1 MKTETYIA
9 KDRTLTAAQDYE
21 FLRTEGMKYIESLGN
36 KFWTDYNAHDPGI
49 TILEVLSYAITE
61 LGYRTN
67 FDINDLLTNSSGEIL
82 NNSFFKAGSIF
93 TNAPLTEIDYR
104 KLLIDIKGVS
114 NAWFVSNKN
123 ETDDYEFYLPNDN
136 EVPVYVNMLEDKLS
150 LSNTDKNGTVLEQLP
165 LRGLNKV
172 IIELEEDPVLG
183 DLNSTLLDFE
193 FLNNGNWVQVRIN
206 PTITSWNDAKT
217 RFFKLM
223 NTPSKISN
231 KVISIVD
238 DSSVHL
244 TVFRTANPAQFL
256 EFIIE
261 PYDTSEINNVFNHFD
276 TEQHICEVIS
286 LFEQKKNSVQET
298 FSNIEIKLQQNR
310 NLTDDYISIETIESI
325 QIGVCVDVEIESQN
339 NVVDVMAQIQMAIND
354 VINPPIKF
362 YTLAQLVEQGYHSE
376 DIFLGPK
383 LKHGFLKDEEIS
395 NSQLPTALHTS
406 DIIAVLMQIEG
417 VVSVNNMML
426 TAYDYLGNPIAGSTN
441 KSWCL
446 KLSGEV
452 NPIFTSNKSKILL
465 FQKNIPFLLS
475 ETNQMLVDQK
485 IEIYKTKQRNY
496 KLQNTNNEYDFPE
509 GNYFQLDEYYS
520 IQDELPPNYGV
531 GKNKLSENVS
541 DKRKAQVQQ
550 LKGYL
555 HFYDQ
560 ILADFFNQ
568 LYNAKNILDTNT
580 IDKTYFPKFI
590 ETNDSNG
597 SDYYSKHLYDASYEA
612 NLLLTGDS
620 DATLYESKTL
630 FYERRNRALDH
641 LLARFSESFNDYVF
655 MMYQVNQDETGLGE
669 LSFQYEDLIQ
679 DKQSFINQ
687 YPTLSSNRGIGMDY
701 LNATLVNNVLQFQDF
716 WDTNH
721 RGGYEL
727 RAAKLLGINDIT
739 LRDIVTVTSPQ
750 TQWTINTPA
759 GTFVFKIVSPSI
771 DLAQKW
777 EWLQDHFLDT
787 EVYSITKIGSNYYLY
802 LMQDSNKIARINLT
816 FATYDEASEYF
827 NNLIQALNSY
837 FENFYCLEHILLRP
851 LLNTNGLDTD
861 LLTVCLNDDC
871 KEEANY
877 DPYSCK
883 ATIVLPGYLSRF
895 RNLTFRKYAEK
906 IFRQEAPA
914 HVLLKICWVNNEDM
928 RFFQNAYKNW
938 LDFYGEFR
946 IKLRKNAVRPVDISA
961 YYAKHR
967 ELILRLNELN
977 TIYPE
982 GNLYDCQLSETTNP
996 LVLGNTALGTL

>member
-9 KDRTLTAAQDYE
+9 KDRILTSAQDYE
-21 FLRTEGMKYIESLGN
+21 FLRKEGMKYIESLGN
-36 KFWTDYNAHDPGI
+36 TFWTDYNAHDPGI

-67 FDINDLLTNSSGEIL
+67 FDINDLLANSSGKIV
-82 NNSFFKAGSIF
+82 NNSFFKAGNIF

-104 KLLIDIKGVS
+104 KVLIDIEGVS
-114 NAWFVSNKN
+114 NAWFISNKK
-123 ETDDYEFYLPNDN
+123 ETDDYGFYLPNDN
-136 EVPVYVNMLEDKLS
+136 EVPVYINMLEDKLS
-150 LSNTDKNGTVLEQLP
+150 LIDKDKNSTPLEQLP

-172 IIELEEDPVLG
+172 IIELEEDPTLG
-183 DLNSTLLDFE
+183 DLNSMLMDFE

-206 PTITSWNDAKT
+206 PSIKSWNNIKT
-217 RFFKLM
+217 QWFKLM
-223 NTPSKISN
+223 NTPSKIAN
-231 KVISIVD
+231 KIISVVGD
-238 DSSVHL
+238 SVHL
-244 TVFRTANPAQFL
+244 TVFRASNPAQFL

-261 PYDTSEINNVFNHFD
+261 PYDTSEITNVLNHFN
-276 TEQHICEVIS
+276 TEINICEIIKK
-286 LFEQKKNSVQET
+286 FEEKKNKVQKT
-298 FSNIEIKLQQNR
+298 FSAIEIKLQQNR
-310 NLTDDYISIETIESI
+310 NLTDDYISIETIQSI
-325 QIGVCVDVEIESQN
+325 QIGVCVDIEIESQS
-339 NVVDVMAQIQMAIND
+339 NVVEVMAQIQMAIND

-362 YTLAQLVEQGYHSE
+362 YTLAQLVEQGLHSE

-383 LKHGFLKDEEIS
+383 LKHGFLKDEEII
-395 NSQLPTALHTS
+395 NSQLPTAIHTS
-406 DIIAVLMQIEG
+406 DIIAVLMQVKG

-426 TAYDYLGNPIAGSTN
+426 TAYDDLGNPIAGSTN
-441 KSWCL
+441 KLWCL
-446 KLSGEV
+446 ELSGDV
-452 NPIFTSNKSKILL
+452 NPIFTSNKSKVLL

-496 KLQNTNNEYDFPE
+496 KLLNTSNEYDFPE
-509 GNYFQLDEYYS
+509 GNYYQLDEYYS

-560 ILADFFNQ
+560 ILADFFSQ
-568 LYNAKNILDTNT
+568 LYNAKDILDTNT
-580 IDKTYFPKFI
+580 IEKTYFPKFI
-590 ETNDSNG
+590 ETNDLNG
-597 SDYYSKHLYDASYEA
+597 TDYYSKVLYDALYED
-612 NLLLTGDS
+612 NLLLTTSTDVS
-620 DATLYESKTL
+620 LYESKSL

-669 LSFQYEDLIQ
+669 LTFQYEDLIQ

-701 LNATLVNNVLQFQDF
+701 LNATIVNNALKFQDF

-727 RAAKLLGINDIT
+727 RTAKLLGINDIT
-739 LRDIVTVTSPQ
+739 LRDIVTVTTPQ
-750 TQWTINTPA
+750 TQWTISTLA
-759 GTFVFKIVSPSI
+759 ASFVFKIVSPGVN
-771 DLAQKW
+771 LAQKW
-777 EWLQDHFLDT
+777 EWLQDHILDT
-787 EVYSITKIGSNYYLY
+787 GAYSITKIGDIYYLY
-802 LMQDSNKIARINLT
+802 LMQDTSKIARIDVT
-816 FATYDEASEYF
+816 FTTYDEASEYF
-827 NNLIQALNSY
+827 NTLIQALNAY

-851 LLNTNGLDTD
+851 LLNLGGLDTD

-914 HVLLKICWVNNEDM
+914 QVLLKICWVNRTDM
-928 RFFQNAYKNW
+928 LHFQEAYKKW
-938 LDFYGEFR
+938 LGFYGAFR
-946 IKLRKNAVRPVDISA
+946 IKLRNNAVKLPDITT
-961 YYAKHR
+961 YYTNHR
-967 ELILRLNELN
+967 ELIKRLNELN

-982 GNLYDCQLSETTNP
+982 GNLYDCQLSETSNP
-996 LVLGNTALGTL
+996 LVLGNSALGTL